1 MLKVLWI
8 TLAILWI
15 IKNGTALTPL
25 QPDVTKGALLTYSRD
40 ELLRLRSSIL
50 CNEKP
55 ADIPPEIR
63 PRKRGSRGGGE
74 RLFRD
79 ACIIALTESWLD
91 ESISDS
97 EINLDNFLTVRADR
111 TRQSGKE
118 RGGGLCVFI
127 NKRWCTNIKI
137 HSIICT
143 PDVEILTLSLRPF
156 YLPREFPTVI
166 FGCVYCPPDAN
177 IQAAAELIAE
187 NANSMLSKYPR
198 APVFYMGDYNN
209 CSLDSV
215 LPSFHQ
221 YVHCPTRKGN
231 VLDLC
236 YGNVLDAFT
245 VRAHPPLGSSD
256 HNVLVFLPGYR
267 QELKRIKPQVHS
279 APQFDITDYSAVCN
293 ELLNALPSDLPTTPP
308 FTEVDVRQ
316 ELSRCKIGKA
326 MGPDGIPARVLK
338 LCAMELS
345 PVLYSIMHESYN
357 NEMQKLQDILTS
369 ADVQGTSKYP
379 STSTSWCLRQSVAQ
393 DEWQKARSCH
403 INCLLSCNVAPEKN
417 CSHCTSPAVIHC
429 RDCMPQ
435 EWLWTECPNTQK
447 NCRDPHD
454 TIIKMALIKEES
466 EEMKIEETLRVK
478 QEDTED
484 QTDLM
489 TLKEESELVRGDTE
503 AFPGQPGD
511 TVSPACPRSSPGSPP
526 SGTRP
531 EHLPGKASRRHPE
544 QMPEPP
550 QLTPLDVEE
559 QRLYSEL
566 LQSDRASHPIS
577 KGSPSHPAEKAHF
590 GRLYPGSCPFGHD
603 PKLMTIGLEEDH
615 HHLEQKLWGYACRQ
629 YFMTPFPDPNPGP
642 QTRYNAAL
650 ERTRARIEMTFGQL
664 KERFQCLKGLRVAPD
679 RACDI
684 IVACAILHNIATIRK
699 ERAPVVEVQPDDDLQ
714 PVHLDQPSGRAARD
728 RIVEHHF

>member
-50 CNEKP
+50 CNEKS

-63 PRKRGSRGGGE
+63 PRKRGSRGGVRARLRRRPFRPPLPSIILANVRSLRKKMDQLHAKCQGE
-74 RLFRD
+74 RLSRD

-127 NKRWCTNIKI
+127 NKRC
-137 HSIICT
+137 
-143 PDVEILTLSLRPF
+143 
-156 YLPREFPTVI
+156 
-166 FGCVYCPPDAN
+166 AN

-279 APQFDITDYSAVCN
+279 APQWSADATACLQNVKQDHSTISNPTTFANSLNTFYSRFDITDYSAVCN

-345 PVLYSIMHESYN
+345 PVLYSIMHESYSTARWPTLWKKSTIIPLPKKPRPSELN
-357 NEMQKLQDILTS
+357 HYRPVALTPIASKCYEKLILRTIL
-369 ADVQGTSKYP
+369 
-379 STSTSWCLRQSVAQ
+379 STVNPQLDKHQFAY
-393 DEWQKARSCH
+393 KARRGTEDAVV
-403 INCLLSCNVAPEKN
+403 CLLHSLLQHLEVSGNSAAVLFVDLSSAITTYYKYSDDTAILALLN
-417 CSHCTSPAVIHC
+417 DHTSIAAY
-429 RDCMPQ
+429 
-435 EWLWTECPNTQK
+435 
-447 NCRDPHD
+447 HD
-454 TIIKMALIKEES
+454 TISHFTHWCTDNFLHLNVEKTKELVFNAPSLSRISIHGNIIEQVEKFKYLGLTLDNKLTFDYHIKDIHKRSQQRLHILRKLSSLYIAPHLLLLLYTSIIQPILLYCSTSVYTMLSVTNKNKLN
-466 EEMKIEETLRVK
+466 KITHIASK
-478 QEDTED
+478 IIHSPTPNI
-484 QTDLM
+484 
-489 TLKEESELVRGDTE
+489 SELNDRAIARLARTIITD
-503 AFPGQPGD
+503 
-511 TVSPACPRSSPGSPP
+511 
-526 SGTRP
+526 P
-531 EHLPGKASRRHPE
+531 EH
-544 QMPEPP
+544 
-550 QLTPLDVEE
+550 PLNFHFT
-559 QRLYSEL
+559 L
-566 LQSDRASHPIS
+566 L
-577 KGSPSHPAEKAHF
+577 
-590 GRLYPGSCPFGHD
+590 
-603 PKLMTIGLEEDH
+603 
-615 HHLEQKLWGYACRQ
+615 
-629 YFMTPFPDPNPGP
+629 
-642 QTRYNAAL
+642 
-650 ERTRARIEMTFGQL
+650 
-664 KERFQCLKGLRVAPD
+664 
-679 RACDI
+679 
-684 IVACAILHNIATIRK
+684 
-699 ERAPVVEVQPDDDLQ
+699 
-714 PVHLDQPSGRAARD
+714 PSGRRY
-728 RIVEHHF
+728 RTLTWSSFQKELCTICNFNP